1 MILVD
6 LNQVMISNLLMQIRN
21 ANELDEN
28 LIRHMVLN
36 SIRMYNVKFKEEY
49 GELVICADDKKYWRR
64 DLFPY
69 YKASRKKAREESPL
83 DWNLIFESLNR
94 IRDELKEYFPYKV
107 LQIDKTEADDIIATL
122 CHKYGVQLKNDATE
136 KILILSSDK
145 DFLQLQKFANVEQYS
160 PMQKKFLKESNPERF
175 LREHILKGD
184 TGDGIPNFLSSDD
197 VFVTEGTRQKPV
209 TEKKL
214 NTWVTQNPEDFCDER
229 MLRNYKRNESLIDL
243 SKVPKE
249 YVNKILDAYQE
260 PKKVEG
266 KDKLLN
272 YFIKNRM
279 KMLIENLQEF

>member
-28 LIRHMVLN
+28 LIRHMVMN

-83 DWNLIFESLNR
+83 DWNLIFESLNK

-107 LQIDKTEADDIIATL
+107 IQVDKTEADDIIATL
-122 CHKYGVQLKNDATE
+122 CHEHGVYLKNDATE

-145 DFLQLQKFANVEQYS
+145 DFLQLQKFVNVEQYS
-160 PMQKKFLKESNPERF
+160 PMQKKFLRESNPERF

-184 TGDGIPNFLSSDD
+184 TGDGIPNFLSPDD

-214 NTWVTQNPEDFCDER
+214 NIWVSQNPTDFCDER
-229 MLRNYKRNESLIDL
+229 MLRNFRRNESLIDL
-243 SKVPKE
+243 SKVPAE
-249 YVNKILDAYQE
+249 YSNKILDAYRE
-260 PKKVEG
+260 PKKVTG

-272 YFIKNRM
+272 FFIQKRM
-279 KMLIENLQEF
+279 KMLIEHLQEF